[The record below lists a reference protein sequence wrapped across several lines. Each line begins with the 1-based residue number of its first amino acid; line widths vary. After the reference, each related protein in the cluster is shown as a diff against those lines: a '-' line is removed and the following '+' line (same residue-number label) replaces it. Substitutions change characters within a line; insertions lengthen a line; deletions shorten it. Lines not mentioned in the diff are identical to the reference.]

1 MFDHR
6 PPPIGGRANDHLTL
20 LCGCA
25 RAAARDVRGVAAI
38 EFAMIVPVLL
48 FMMVAIV
55 DFGLAIYSDMEV
67 QNAAQAGAQYAIAHG
82 FNANSISQAVT
93 SATNLAGIAVSSG
106 PTKFCGC
113 PSSIGVTNT
122 ACNSTCSGG
131 STPGTYV
138 TVSARGTYTT
148 IVPYPLI
155 PNSFTFTSPSTVR
168 IQ

>member
-6 PPPIGGRANDHLTL
+6 PLPICPRADNRLPL
-20 LCGCA
+20 LRSRL
-25 RAAARDVRGVAAI
+25 RAAAKDVRGVAAI

-82 FNANSISQAVT
+82 FNATSIAQAVT
-93 SATNLAGIAVSSG
+93 SATNLPGITVSVG

-113 PSSIGVTNT
+113 PSSIGVANA

-131 STPGTYV
+131 STSGTYV
-138 TVSARGTYTT
+138 TVSAQGTYTT

-155 PNSFTFTSPSTVR
+155 PNSFTFNSPATVR